1 MKHAYLI
8 IAHSSFELLQE
19 LVSALD
25 DVRNDIYIHLDSK
38 FSFDESLLRT
48 EHSQLF
54 ILPVRLDARWGDFS
68 LVRIEFMLFEK
79 ASQNGPYKYYHLLS
93 GVDFPL
99 KSQDYIHAFF
109 ENNQGLEFIGFAQQT
124 SEKEINWR
132 SQHYFL
138 FPRSFQSKNI
148 FKKVIRAIYA
158 RLQSLVGYKR
168 IAIEVKKGCQW
179 CSITHDFVV
188 YMLEKK
194 QFIYDS
200 FNHTYC
206 PDEMFI
212 QTLCW
217 NSPFK
222 ERVYDINDEFNG
234 CKRYI
239 MWKDS
244 VIQVLDNIDVDTL
257 VNSDRLFA
265 RKFTINGINL
275 VKSISR
281 AYVNVLNRL

>member
-8 IAHSSFELLQE
+8 IAHSSFELLQK

-25 DVRNDIYIHLDSK
+25 DERNDIYIHLDRK
-38 FSFDESLLRT
+38 FPIDESALNT
-48 EHSQLF
+48 EYSQLF

-68 LVRIEFMLFEK
+68 LVRIEYMLFEQ
-79 ASQNGPYKYYHLLS
+79 ACQNGPYKYYHLLS

-99 KSQDYIHAFF
+99 KSQDYIHSFF
-109 ENNQGLEFIGFAQQT
+109 EKNQGREFIGFAQHA

-138 FPRSFQSKNI
+138 FSRSFQSKNM
-148 FKKVIRAIYA
+148 FKKVVRAIYA

-188 YMLEKK
+188 YVLEKK
-194 QFIYDS
+194 QFVCDS

-217 NSPFK
+217 NSIFK
-222 ERVYDINDEFNG
+222 ERVYDIDDEFSG

-239 MWKDS
+239 IWKDS
-244 VIQVLDNIDVDTL
+244 VIQVLDNMDVDTL
-257 VNSDRLFA
+257 VSSDRLFA

-281 AYVNVLNRL
+281 AY

>member
-8 IAHSSFELLQE
+8 IAHSSLELLQE
-19 LVSALD
+19 LVCALD

-38 FSFDESLLRT
+38 FLFDESVLHT

-68 LVRIEFMLFEK
+68 LVRIEFMLFEQ

-99 KSQDYIHAFF
+99 KSQDYIHSFF
-109 ENNQGLEFIGFAQQT
+109 EKNLGAEFIGFAQHA
-124 SEKEINWR
+124 SDKEINWR

-138 FPRSFQSKNI
+138 FPRSFQSQNI
-148 FKKVIRAIYA
+148 FKKVVRAIYA

-168 IAIEVKKGCQW
+168 IAMEVKKGCQW
-179 CSITHDFVV
+179 CSITHDFIIYV
-188 YMLEKK
+188 LERK
-194 QFIYDS
+194 QFVYES

-206 PDEMFI
+206 PDELFI

-217 NSPFK
+217 NSTFK
-222 ERVYDINDEFNG
+222 ERVHSMTNEFEG

-239 MWKDS
+239 KWVDGKLLSFTLKD
-244 VIQVLDNIDVDTL
+244 VNKMID
-257 VNSDRLFA
+257 SDRWFA
-265 RKFTINGINL
+265 RKFDAKN
-275 VKSISR
+275 KD
-281 AYVNVLNRL
+281 VLTAIKVMLENKQR